1 MTNMNSKLN
10 YARNVSA
17 LHQKLCDRGHTSSGL
32 LTASH
37 SRTIVFEVAPVAA
50 PNWHYG
56 EVFVL
61 VCEIRASI
69 DD

>member
-1 MTNMNSKLN
+1 MLDMSRRCTRSFVT
-10 YARNVSA
+10 ADTH
-17 LHQKLCDRGHTSSGL
+17 HQDSSP
-32 LTASH
+32 ASH

-50 PNWHYG
+50 LNWHYG